1 MGLLWFRALAP
12 GLDPLTTIHA
22 CTFFLFGLAI
32 CSTVFEQ
39 RMSFERGLVLGP
51 LVFMLAKLASLVNRS

>member
-1 MGLLWFRALAP
+1 MRLLWFRALAP

-22 CTFFLFGLAI
+22 CTFFFGLAI
-32 CSTVFEQ
+32 FLLYLNNVCLLKE
-39 RMSFERGLVLGP
+39 GLVLGS